1 MYYHHFFEKSVLNS
15 PFFRIFVQKLSI
27 TKVGKYV

>member
-15 PFFRIFVQKLSI
+15 PFFCIFVQKLSMA
-27 TKVGKYV
+27 KSE